1 MPDKKI
7 VSYNGLH
14 MTLECKD
21 TKLYFGWFLGALQ
34 YLYPEG
40 AEQIIK
46 KNTPQNGKE
55 DSLQKLKPGRVLPH
69 IVRLNKKGIFFHWE
83 YFVVFV

>member
-21 TKLYFGWFLGALQ
+21 TKLYFGRFLGALQ

-46 KNTPQNGKE
+46 KTLPKMGKKILFR
-55 DSLQKLKPGRVLPH
+55 S
-69 IVRLNKKGIFFHWE
+69 
-83 YFVVFV
+83 

>member
-1 MPDKKI
+1 
-7 VSYNGLH
+7 

-21 TKLYFGWFLGALQ
+21 TKLYFGRFLGALQ

-46 KNTPQNGKE
+46 KHSPKWERRFSSEAETRGY
-55 DSLQKLKPGRVLPH
+55 SH
-69 IVRLNKKGIFFHWE
+69 I
-83 YFVVFV
+83 